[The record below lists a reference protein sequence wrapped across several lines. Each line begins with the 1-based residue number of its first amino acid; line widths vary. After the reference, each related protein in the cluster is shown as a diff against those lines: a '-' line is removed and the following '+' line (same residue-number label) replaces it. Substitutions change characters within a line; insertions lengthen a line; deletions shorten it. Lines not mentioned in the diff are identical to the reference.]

1 MWTLVTQFPFV
12 QRLSFWVLLLILL
25 SAFISQCRREQ
36 RLIPQGGCAVIVL
49 SHSLLV
55 AGPAS
60 LKHAGHSGRGKV
72 SQKRTEHPL
81 ELLPLHCRHISLVE
95 ASHMMEPDSQ
105 GIQFS
110 SWEWGQN
117 SCWRWKLASLCFP
130 FVLRLRVGVSCPES
144 CFLSV

>member
-49 SHSLLV
+49 SHSPLV

-72 SQKRTEHPL
+72 SPEKNRTPL
-81 ELLPLHCRHISLVE
+81 ELLPLHCCLNSLVE
-95 ASHMMEPDSQ
+95 VSHMMEPDSQ
-105 GIQFS
+105 GI
-110 SWEWGQN
+110 
-117 SCWRWKLASLCFP
+117 
-130 FVLRLRVGVSCPES
+130 
-144 CFLSV
+144 